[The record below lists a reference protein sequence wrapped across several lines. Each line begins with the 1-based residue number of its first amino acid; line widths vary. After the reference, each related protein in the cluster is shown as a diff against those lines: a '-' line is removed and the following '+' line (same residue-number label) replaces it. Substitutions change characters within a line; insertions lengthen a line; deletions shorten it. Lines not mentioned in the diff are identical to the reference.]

1 MYQQLSLPLLF
12 SQSDEVKPLYKN
24 NSTQTSKKAPKMK
37 EKSTPPII
45 VDELLDEE
53 IEKLNIEKQAWEW
66 TMDVDK
72 WIWRQIRER
81 RVPEQDWEDVYN
93 LCVIEV
99 FNLMKRYNPKYS
111 KVSWANFGILKA
123 FKEYESMNGTIRL
136 PFHVLEK
143 MANLRKF
150 IVQQEYEGRKVTAE
164 QMSEVTKMK
173 ITDLLVARDR
183 YAFIHSTDPDGNSTE
198 FSGESLDIDRTC
210 EDFVNSGE
218 LDPEENAI
226 ENDQMSF
233 LYKNLSCLSDI
244 EIYILTL
251 RFGLDTERIPKRKAF
266 LKGAEYSLDWHM
278 PGECLK
284 FNDIGDKIEIT
295 RERVRQIE
303 SRSIDKIRARI
314 ELEKRYEN

>member
-1 MYQQLSLPLLF
+1 MYQQLSLPLF
-12 SQSDEVKPLYKN
+12 FNQSDEKKTLHKN
-24 NSTQTSKKAPKMK
+24 NSTQTSKKALKMK
-37 EKSTPPII
+37 EKSTHCII
-45 VDELLDEE
+45 VDELLDKE
-53 IEKLNIEKQAWEW
+53 IKQSNVEKQAWKW

-72 WIWRQIRER
+72 WIWKQIRER
-81 RVPEQDWEDVYN
+81 RVPEQDWQDVYN

-143 MANLRKF
+143 MATLRKF
-150 IVQQEYEGRKVTAE
+150 IVQKEYEGLKVTPE

-173 ITDLLVARDR
+173 ITDLLVVRDR
-183 YAFIHSTDPDGNSTE
+183 YAFIHSTDPEGNSTE
-198 FSGESLDIDRTC
+198 FSGESLNIDRTC

-218 LDPEENAI
+218 LDPEESAI

-233 LYKNLSCLSDI
+233 LYNNLSFLSDI
-244 EIYILTL
+244 EVYILTL
-251 RFGLDTERIPKRKAF
+251 RFGLDVDRIPKRSAF
-266 LKGAEYSLDWHM
+266 LKGAQYSLKDHVL
-278 PGECLK
+278 GECLK
-284 FNDIGDKIEIT
+284 FNDIGEKINIT

-303 SRSIDKIRARI
+303 SRSIEKVRARI
-314 ELEKRYEN
+314 ELEKRYES

>member
-1 MYQQLSLPLLF
+1 MQQLVLPLF
-12 SQSDEVKPLYKN
+12 IKKN
-24 NSTQTSKKAPKMK
+24 NSYVSIYEDNSTKNMKKEPTRK
-37 EKSTPPII
+37 EKSLTPII
-45 VDELLDEE
+45 IDELLDEE
-53 IEKLNIEKQAWEW
+53 IEQAKKEDIDKQAWQW

-72 WIWRQIRER
+72 WIWKQIRDR
-81 RVPEQDWEDVYN
+81 RVPDQDWEDVYN

-143 MANLRKF
+143 MSNLRKF
-150 IVQQEYEGRKVTAE
+150 IVQQEFEGKKVTAE
-164 QMSEVTKMK
+164 QMSEITKMK

-183 YAFIHSTDPDGNSTE
+183 YAFIQSTDPEGNATE
-198 FSGESLDIDRTC
+198 FSCQSLDIDRTC

-218 LDPEENAI
+218 LDPEESAI

-233 LYKNLSCLSDI
+233 LYQNLACLSDI

-251 RFGLDTERIPKRKAF
+251 RFGLDIKTYSTETIVQEK
-266 LKGAEYSLDWHM
+266 W
-278 PGECLK
+278 
-284 FNDIGDKIEIT
+284 
-295 RERVRQIE
+295 
-303 SRSIDKIRARI
+303 SILF
-314 ELEKRYEN
+314 ELAYNRRLFKV

>member
-1 MYQQLSLPLLF
+1 MYQQLALPF
-12 SQSDEVKPLYKN
+12 PFDYDDSESTSLYKN
-24 NSTQTSKKAPKMK
+24 NSIEKSKKKSKKK
-37 EKSTPPII
+37 ENISECII

-53 IEKLNIEKQAWEW
+53 IELGEEQAWQW
-66 TMDVDK
+66 TLDVDK

-81 RVPEQDWEDVYN
+81 KIPEQDWEDVYN

-150 IVQQEYEGRKVTAE
+150 IAQQEYDGKIVTAE
-164 QMSEVTKMK
+164 QMSEITKMK
-173 ITDLLVARDR
+173 ITDVLIARDR
-183 YAFIHSTDPDGNSTE
+183 YAFIHSTDPEGNSTD
-198 FSGESLDIDRTC
+198 FSCESLDIDRTC

-218 LDPEENAI
+218 LDPEESAI
-226 ENDQMSF
+226 ESDQMTF
-233 LYKNLSCLSDI
+233 LYKNLCCLSDI
-244 EIYILTL
+244 EIYIITL
-251 RFGLDTERIPKRKAF
+251 RFGLDINRIPRRSIFKKNGQYD
-266 LKGAEYSLDWHM
+266 LSWHM
-278 PGECLK
+278 AGDCLR
-284 FNDIGDKIEIT
+284 FNDIGDKIDIT

-303 SRSIDKIRARI
+303 TRSIEKIRARI

>member
-1 MYQQLSLPLLF
+1 MYQQLTLPLLF
-12 SQSDEVKPLYKN
+12 EHKEKPLSPYKN
-24 NSTQTSKKAPKMK
+24 NSTQTSKKASKMK
-37 EKSTPPII
+37 EKTNVCII

-53 IEKLNIEKQAWEW
+53 IEAQQTEDQAWQW

-81 RVPEQDWEDVYN
+81 RIPEQDWEDVYS

-123 FKEYESMNGTIRL
+123 FKEYESINGTIRL

-150 IVQQEYEGRKVTAE
+150 IAQQEHEGNTVTAE
-164 QMSEVTKMK
+164 QMSEISKMK

-183 YAFIHSTDPDGNSTE
+183 YAFINSTDPDGNSTD

-218 LDPEENAI
+218 LDPEESAI
-226 ENDQMSF
+226 ENDQMSY
-233 LYKNLSCLSDI
+233 LYKNLSCLSDL
-244 EIYILTL
+244 EIYVITL
-251 RFGLDTERIPKRKAF
+251 RFGLDSERIPNRPAFKGKAI
-266 LKGAEYSLDWHM
+266 YSLDWHST
-278 PGECLK
+278 GECLR
-284 FNDIGDKIEIT
+284 FNDIADKMDIT

-303 SRSIDKIRARI
+303 SRSIDKIRAKI

>member
-12 SQSDEVKPLYKN
+12 NASNEVKSLYKN
-24 NSTQTSKKAPKMK
+24 NSTQTSKKTSKMK
-37 EKSTPPII
+37 EKNTPPII

-53 IEKLNIEKQAWEW
+53 IEQSNIEKQAWQW

-183 YAFIHSTDPDGNSTE
+183 YAFIHSTDPEGNSTE

-218 LDPEENAI
+218 LDPEANAI

-251 RFGLDTERIPKRKAF
+251 RFGLDTARIPKRKSF
-266 LKGAEYSLDWHM
+266 SKGSQYSLDWHM
-278 PGECLK
+278 TGECLK